1 MEDEEDR
8 KACGNCA
15 LCVHTYRG
23 CECSI
28 SDHDVDEEQ
37 DACVDYLPE

>member
-8 KACGNCA
+8 KTCGKCA
-15 LCVHTYRG
+15 LCVCTNRG
-23 CECSI
+23 CECTL